1 MKIQPQIQP
10 VIRAVIFDLGG
21 VILRTDDPGPRTA
34 LAERLGKTY
43 AELDEIVFANPVSQ
57 AGERGLAAPEEVWA
71 EVARLLSLPSGEV
84 GQVRR
89 EFFAGDQVD
98 MALVELIQGLRGRY
112 LTALLSNH
120 WIADMPRFL
129 REELHVPDIFD
140 LVISSAAI
148 GLAKPDPQIFN
159 LVLERLGVAPGE
171 AVFVDDNLANIQA
184 AGQMGIHAVR
194 FFNLGQL
201 RRDLQAF
208 VSLPGQD

>member
-1 MKIQPQIQP
+1 METQPQNQP
-10 VIRAVIFDLGG
+10 AVRTVIFDLGG

-34 LAERLGKTY
+34 LAKRLGKTY

-57 AGERGLAAPEEVWA
+57 AAERGLATPEEVWA
-71 EVARLLSLPSGEV
+71 EVARLLNLPVSEV

-98 MALVELIQGLRGRY
+98 LALIELIQGLRGTY
-112 LTALLSNH
+112 KTALLSNH
-120 WIADMPRFL
+120 WTVDMPRFL
-129 REELHVPDIFD
+129 REELRIPDIFD
-140 LVISSAAI
+140 LVISSASV

-159 LVLERLGVAPGE
+159 LVLETLGVEAGE

-194 FFNLGQL
+194 FVNLKQL
-201 RRDLQAF
+201 RSDLRTL
-208 VSLPGQD
+208 VSLADQQ